1 MSQKGNF
8 RKLGNPQVCWTPY
21 LSGMH
26 LLWLSKRFRAPAG
39 NQKEIPLLLWRIL
52 ISLGGGKE
60 ATLLLNGIAC
70 NGQLLA
76 SDVTVLE
83 KKK

>member
-21 LSGMH
+21 LSGMR
-26 LLWLSKRFRAPAG
+26 LLWLCKRFRAPAG

-52 ISLGGGKE
+52 ISLEGGKE
-60 ATLLLNGIAC
+60 ATPLLNGIAC
-70 NGQLLA
+70 NGQLLG
-76 SDVTVLE
+76 SDVTVCG
-83 KKK
+83 KK